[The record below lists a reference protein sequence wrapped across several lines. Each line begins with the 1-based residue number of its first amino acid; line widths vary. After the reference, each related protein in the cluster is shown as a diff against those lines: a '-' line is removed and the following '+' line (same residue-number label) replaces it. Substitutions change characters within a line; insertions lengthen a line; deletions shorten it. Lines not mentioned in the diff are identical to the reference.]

1 MPGNHAEANTATGY
15 CGNPFTADTNPP
27 LLKAPDSTDAEKL
40 RSHNQA
46 VLG

>member
-1 MPGNHAEANTATGY
+1 MPGNHEEANTATGY
-15 CGNPFTADTNPP
+15 CGSPFTADTNPP
-27 LLKAPDSTDAEKL
+27 LKAPDSTDAEKL